1 MIDESCEM
9 LSELI
14 AAAASSEVESVIID
28 DNETA
33 NEETETANAS
43 RETKTLVVINV

>member
-1 MIDESCEM
+1 M

-28 DNETA
+28 DNETV
-33 NEETETANAS
+33 NEETETVDAS
-43 RETKTLVVINV
+43 RETKTSVVINV